1 MRIPTTQGETKQHSS
16 LPLTTLLCIFL
27 PFACGYF
34 LSYVYRSVNAVI
46 SSRLVESLDLNAT
59 DLGLLT
65 SVYFLTF
72 ALFQLPL
79 GILLDRYG
87 PRRVESVLLL
97 FAAVGALFFALSETI
112 SGLILGRA
120 LIGLGVSACL
130 MACFIAF
137 TLWFPRKRLPVVN
150 SWIMASGAL
159 GALTATAPVEAALQ
173 IIDWRGLFIGLS
185 IGTLVIAAVIFC
197 VVPERSEHR
206 PGGDL
211 KAQLDGVAKV
221 FSNSYFWRVVPLTV
235 LSQASFLSIQGLWA
249 GPWLKDVAGLEQA
262 DVANHL
268 FFIAVAM
275 MVGFL
280 FLGNLTC
287 QLSRFNIKPMWVAGS
302 GMLFF
307 MLTQLVIILGFV
319 EFALPLWMSFG
330 FFGSSGI
337 LTYAVLSQAFPIA
350 LAGRVNTAINL
361 LVFVLAFIGQ
371 WGTGAIINL
380 WPAQGGSGY
389 ALEGYQMGFGVAL
402 LLQALAFAWLVLAPS
417 PLRRGRVGEGV

>member
-1 MRIPTTQGETKQHSS
+1 MRAPTTKDESDQPAA
-16 LPLTTLLCIFL
+16 LPLTTLLQIFL

-97 FAAVGALFFALSETI
+97 FAAVGALLLSLCVTI

-130 MACFIAF
+130 MASFKAF
-137 TLWFPRKRLPVVN
+137 TLWFPPERLPAVN
-150 SWIMASGAL
+150 GWIMASGAL
-159 GALTATAPVEAALQ
+159 GALMATAPVEAALQ
-173 IIDWRGLFIGLS
+173 IIDWRGLFVGLAVC
-185 IGTLVIAAVIFC
+185 TLVVAAVLFC
-197 VVPERSEHR
+197 VVPERPGHHA
-206 PGGDL
+206 GGDL
-211 KAQLDGVAKV
+211 GEQLRGVVKV
-221 FSNSYFWRVVPLTV
+221 FSNGYFWRVVPLTV

-249 GPWLKDVAGLEQA
+249 GPWLKDVAGLAQA

-275 MVGFL
+275 MAGFL
-280 FLGNLTC
+280 SLGNLTYR
-287 QLSRFNIKPMWVAGS
+287 LSRFGIKPMLVAGT
-302 GMLFF
+302 GMLCF
-307 MLTQLVIILGFV
+307 MLTQLTIILGFI
-319 EFALPLWMSFG
+319 EFALPLWMLFG

-361 LVFVLAFIGQ
+361 LVFILAFIGQ
-371 WGTGAIINL
+371 WGIGAIINL
-380 WPAQGGSGY
+380 WPVQNGSGY
-389 ALEGYQMGFGVAL
+389 TLEGYQMGFGVAL
-402 LLQALAFAWLVLAPS
+402 FLQTLAFAWLVLGLRSPS
-417 PLRRGRVGEGV
+417 IKRKL